1 MSKPRYDWWP
11 YVKGMIRRHPDMQG
25 QALRGTRRREYE
37 AVQKAMKDTKRYRDG
52 AARMRFIEAAY
63 WGKSATL
70 EEAALENMV
79 PWQTAKKW
87 HSEFVRLVAS
97 HYGLMD

>member
-1 MSKPRYDWWP
+1 MNRDA
-11 YVKGMIRRHPDMQG
+11 IAF
-25 QALRGTRRREYE
+25 ALVVAGALCAECIPL
-37 AVQKAMKDTKRYRDG
+37 ASALIG